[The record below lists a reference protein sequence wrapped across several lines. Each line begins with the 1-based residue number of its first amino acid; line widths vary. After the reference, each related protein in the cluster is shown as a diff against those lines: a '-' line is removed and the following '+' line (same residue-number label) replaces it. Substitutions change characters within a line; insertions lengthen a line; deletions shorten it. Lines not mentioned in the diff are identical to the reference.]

1 MQEGGLIRKPRLISK
16 FINWEPNNYNN
27 ILPNVSGSKNFQ
39 AIKFGQLI
47 EYITPETFFLKNS
60 AQTVVE
66 TLVIDPFLK
75 NQN

>member
-1 MQEGGLIRKPRLISK
+1 MH
-16 FINWEPNNYNN
+16 